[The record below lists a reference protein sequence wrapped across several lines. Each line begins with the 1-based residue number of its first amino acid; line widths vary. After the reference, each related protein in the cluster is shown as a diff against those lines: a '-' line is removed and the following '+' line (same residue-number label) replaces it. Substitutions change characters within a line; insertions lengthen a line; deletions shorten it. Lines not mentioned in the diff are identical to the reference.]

1 MFDFNI
7 ITFQRENF
15 GAILQAYALQE
26 FIKKQNHNVGMF
38 DYIKP
43 KMISKNTTLRA
54 KIQKI
59 LAKVAKDEKA
69 KLRRMQR
76 IAEFREKYLNLNL
89 ESDSRVFVT
98 GSDQVWNLN
107 SSMDSMFFL
116 QFLDDSVCKISYAAS
131 MAKTDVP
138 NDRNDIVKKYL
149 KTFDAISV
157 REEGIKESLA
167 PLCDKDV
174 SVNVDP
180 TLLHDK
186 IFYRNIANTVEGIP
200 EKYILAYILHIPKNG
215 NKLIKW
221 LRRETGLPIVLL
233 DSSGAVGMVVKNNM
247 IVRDAGP
254 REFVYLFDNAEC
266 VVTTSFHGTCF
277 SLIFEKEFY
286 SVVNPDSPSRISNL
300 LKKVGIQPINEF
312 DTQFTRRINIDWE
325 HVRDV
330 LAQERERSREYIC
343 DAFEKAK
350 NKKANKPIGTVALMN
365 NTCTG
370 CAACEEVCPTN
381 AIKMVLNS
389 KGFYEPSIDET
400 KCVNCS
406 KCIQS
411 CPLNTKQVIWPKK
424 AYYGWNS
431 SPEVLFKSSSGGAFY
446 SIAQTVLQKGGVVFG
461 AAYSEDW
468 KDIVFECTDDVALEK
483 LQKSKYTVSAASGV
497 YKKIRKYLNDGK
509 TVLFVGTPCQCAGI
523 KSVFGDEYEN
533 LITCDFVCGGMPSLS
548 FYREHIEALQ
558 KKYGSTIE
566 SLDFRPKEWGWG
578 RHRIFVRFKGG
589 KTYVKRDFADAYFKC
604 FITKA
609 SVRYSC
615 EECPYYHFH
624 RSDFTIA
631 DYWGYRA
638 AGIKKHKS
646 GMSLVV
652 CNNEKAEK
660 IFGEIKDFKKF
671 EIPIEYTHYAVRD
684 RIPRP
689 NVLKEKD
696 RFFKLAEE
704 KGFEAAALEMYDI
717 NELHYYIK
725 KLLEKLHFQA
735 FKSKRR

>member
-7 ITFQRENF
+7 ITFHSAINF
-15 GAILQAYALQE
+15 GAALQAYALQE
-26 FIKKQNHNVGMF
+26 FIKKQNYNVGIY
-38 DYIKP
+38 DYIMPRAIGLKA
-43 KMISKNTTLRA
+43 TFRA
-54 KIQKI
+54 KVKKILTKFARDDKAKSREIQKY
-59 LAKVAKDEKA
+59 L
-69 KLRRMQR
+69 
-76 IAEFREKYLNLNL
+76 EFREKHFNLNL
-89 ESDSRVFVT
+89 ETDSRVFVT

-107 SSMDSMFFL
+107 NSMDSMFFL
-116 QFLDDSVCKISYAAS
+116 QFLNNSVYKISYAAS
-131 MAKTDVP
+131 MAKTDIP
-138 NDRNDIVKKYL
+138 NDRKDLLKKYL

-157 REEGIKESLA
+157 REEGIKESLT
-167 PLCDKDV
+167 PLCDKEI

-186 IFYRNIANTVEGIP
+186 AFYRNIASPVEGIP

-215 NKLIKW
+215 NRLIKW
-221 LRRETGLPIVLL
+221 LRKETGLPVVLL
-233 DSSGAVGMVVKNNM
+233 DSSGAVGMVIKNNM
-247 IVRDAGP
+247 VVRDAGP
-254 REFVYLFDNAEC
+254 REFIYLFDNAEC

-300 LKKVGIQPINEF
+300 LKKVGIQPINES
-312 DTQFTRRINIDWE
+312 DTQFTRRDNIDWE

-330 LAQERERSREYIC
+330 LAHERECSRRYIR

-350 NKKANKPIGTVALMN
+350 TKQTHKPSGTVALMN
-365 NTCTG
+365 ETCTG
-370 CAACEEVCPTN
+370 CAACEDVCPTN
-381 AIKMVLNS
+381 AIIMVLNS

-411 CPLNTKQVIWPKK
+411 CPLNTKLVVWPKK

-431 SPEVLFKSSSGGAFY
+431 SPDVLFKSSSGGAFY

-461 AAYSEDW
+461 AAYSEEW
-468 KDIVFECTDDVALEK
+468 RDIVFECTDDVALEK

-497 YKKIRKYLNDGK
+497 YKKIRKYLNDGR
-509 TVLFVGTPCQCAGI
+509 TVLFTGTPCQCAGI
-523 KSVFGDEYEN
+523 KSVFGDKYEN
-533 LITCDFVCGGMPSLS
+533 LIVCDFVCGGMPSLS
-548 FYREHIEALQ
+548 FYQEHIEALQ

-566 SLDFRPKEWGWG
+566 SLDFRPKDWGWG
-578 RHRIFVRFKGG
+578 RYRFFVRLKNGE
-589 KTYVKRDFADAYFKC
+589 KYIKRDFADSYFRC
-604 FITKA
+604 FNSKV
-609 SVRYSC
+609 SERRVC
-615 EECPYYHFH
+615 EGCPYYHFH
-624 RSDFTIA
+624 RSDFTIG

-638 AGIKKHKS
+638 AGIKKNKG

-660 IFGEIKDFKKF
+660 MFGEIKDFEKF
-671 EIPIEYTHYAVRD
+671 EIPIEYTHYTVRD

-689 NVLKEKD
+689 NIIKEQD

-725 KLLEKLHFQA
+725 KLRKMLHL
-735 FKSKRR
+735 

>member
-7 ITFQRENF
+7 ITFQRAINF
-15 GAILQAYALQE
+15 GAALQSYALQE
-26 FIKKQNHNVGMF
+26 FIKKQNYNAGIY

-43 KMISKNTTLRA
+43 VTIGINATL
-54 KIQKI
+54 KGKVKKI
-59 LAKVAKDEKA
+59 LTKFTRDKKA
-69 KLRRMQR
+69 KSREVQKY
-76 IAEFREKYLNLNL
+76 AEFREKYFNLNL
-89 ESDSRVFVT
+89 DIKSRIFVT

-116 QFLDDSVCKISYAAS
+116 QFLDESVCKISYAAS
-131 MAKTDVP
+131 MAKTDIP
-138 NDRNDIVKKYL
+138 NDRKDLVKKYL

-157 REEGIKESLA
+157 REEGIKESLT
-167 PLCDKDV
+167 PLCDKDI

-186 IFYRNIANTVEGIP
+186 TFYRNIASPVDGIP

-221 LRRETGLPIVLL
+221 LRRETGLPVVLL
-233 DSSGAVGMVVKNNM
+233 DSSGAVGMVIKNNM
-247 IVRDAGP
+247 VVRDAGP
-254 REFVYLFDNAEC
+254 QEFVYLFDNAEC

-300 LKKVGIQPINEF
+300 LKKVGIQPISES
-312 DTQFTRRINIDWE
+312 DTQFERRNNIDWE
-325 HVRDV
+325 HVRQI
-330 LAQERERSREYIC
+330 LAPERERSRQYIC

-350 NKKANKPIGTVALMN
+350 TKQVSKPKGMVAVMN
-365 NTCTG
+365 DTCTG

-381 AIKMVLNS
+381 AISMVLNS
-389 KGFYEPSIDET
+389 KGFYEPSVDET

-406 KCIQS
+406 RCIQS
-411 CPLNTKQVIWPKK
+411 CPLNTKQVVWPKK

-431 SPEVLFKSSSGGAFY
+431 SSEVLFKSSSGGAFY

-461 AAYSEDW
+461 ATYSEDW

-483 LQKSKYTVSAASGV
+483 LQKSKYTVSAASGL
-497 YKKIRKYLNDGK
+497 YKRIRKYLNDGRQ
-509 TVLFVGTPCQCAGI
+509 VLFTGTPCQCAGI
-523 KSVFGDEYEN
+523 KSVFGNEYGN
-533 LITCDFVCGGMPSLS
+533 LITCDFICGGMPSLS

-558 KKYGSTIE
+558 KKYGSPIT
-566 SLDFRPKEWGWG
+566 SLDFRSKEWGWG
-578 RHRIFVRFKGG
+578 RMRLFARFENG
-589 KTYVKRDFADAYFKC
+589 KKYIKRDFADVYFKC
-604 FITKA
+604 FNAKV
-609 SVRYSC
+609 SVRKVC
-615 EECPYYHFH
+615 AGCPYYHFH

-660 IFGEIKDFKKF
+660 IFGGIKDFEKF
-671 EIPIEYTHYAVRD
+671 EIPIDYTHYAVRD
-684 RIPRP
+684 KIPRADI
-689 NVLKEKD
+689 LKGND
-696 RFFKLAEE
+696 RFFKLAAE
-704 KGFEAAALEMYDI
+704 KGFEAAALKMYDI

-725 KLLEKLHFQA
+725 KLRKMLHL
-735 FKSKRR
+735 

>member
-69 KLRRMQR
+69 KLRRMKR
-76 IAEFREKYLNLNL
+76 ITEFREKYLNLNL
-89 ESDSRVFVT
+89 DTNSRVFVT
-98 GSDQVWNLN
+98 GSDQVWNLSN
-107 SSMDSMFFL
+107 NMDSMFFL

-138 NDRNDIVKKYL
+138 NDRKDLVKKYL

-157 REEGIKESLA
+157 REEGMKESLS
-167 PLCDKDV
+167 PLCDKDI

-186 IFYRNIANTVEGIP
+186 AFYRNIDSPVEGIP

-215 NKLIKW
+215 NKLMKW
-221 LRRETGLPIVLL
+221 LRKETGLPVVLL
-233 DSSGAVGMVVKNNM
+233 DSSGAVGMVIKNDM

-266 VVTTSFHGTCF
+266 VVTTSFHGTSF

-286 SVVNPDSPSRISNL
+286 PIVNPDLPSRILNI
-300 LKKVGIQPINEF
+300 LKKVGIQPINES
-312 DTQFTRRINIDWE
+312 DTQFTRRNNIDWN

-330 LAQERERSREYIC
+330 LSQERERSRQYVS

-350 NKKANKPIGTVALMN
+350 TKHASKPSGTVALMN
-365 NTCTG
+365 DTCTG
-370 CAACEEVCPTN
+370 CAACEDVCPTN
-381 AIKMVLNS
+381 AISMMLNS

-411 CPLNTKQVIWPKK
+411 CPLNTKQVVWPKK

-431 SPEVLFKSSSGGAFY
+431 SSEVLFKSSSGGAFY

-497 YKKIRKYLNDGK
+497 YKKIRKYLNDGRQ
-509 TVLFVGTPCQCAGI
+509 VLFVGTPCQCAGI
-523 KSVFGDEYEN
+523 KSVFGDKYEN
-533 LITCDFVCGGMPSLS
+533 LITCDFICGGMPSLS

-558 KKYGSTIE
+558 KKYGSTIT
-566 SLDFRPKEWGWG
+566 SLDFRPKDWGWG
-578 RHRIFVRFKGG
+578 KYRFFVCFENG
-589 KTYVKRDFADAYFKC
+589 KKYIKRDFADAYFKC
-604 FITKA
+604 FNAKV
-609 SVRYSC
+609 SERHVC
-615 EECPYYHFH
+615 EGCPYFHFH
-624 RSDFTIA
+624 RSDFTIG
-631 DYWGYRA
+631 DYWGYRS

-660 IFGEIKDFKKF
+660 IFGEIKDFEKF
-671 EIPIEYTHYAVRD
+671 EIPVDHTYYAVKD

-689 NVLKEKD
+689 NIMKEQD

-717 NELHYYIK
+717 NELHYCINKLK
-725 KLLEKLHFQA
+725 KVLHL
-735 FKSKRR
+735 

>member
-7 ITFQRENF
+7 ITFHRSINF
-15 GAILQAYALQE
+15 GAALQAYALQE
-26 FIKKQNHNVGMF
+26 FIKEQNYNTGIY

-43 KMISKNTTLRA
+43 RAVASTTLRA
-54 KIQKI
+54 KIKRI
-59 LAKVAKDEKA
+59 LNMFTKDEKA
-69 KLRRMQR
+69 KSRQVQNY
-76 IAEFREKYLNLNL
+76 AEFREKYFNLNL
-89 ESDSRVFVT
+89 DADSRVFVT

-107 SSMDSMFFL
+107 NSMDSMFFL

-138 NDRNDIVKKYL
+138 NDKKNLVKEYL

-157 REEGIKESLA
+157 REEGIKKSFT
-167 PLCDKDV
+167 PLCDKNI

-186 IFYRNIANTVEGIP
+186 TFYCKIANPLEGLP
-200 EKYILAYILHIPKNG
+200 EKYILAYILHVPKNG

-221 LRRETGLPIVLL
+221 LHKETGLPVVLL
-233 DSSGAVGMVVKNNM
+233 DSTGAIGMVVKNNM

-300 LKKVGIQPINEF
+300 LKKVGIQPTNES
-312 DTQFTRRINIDWE
+312 DTQFARKNNIDWGY
-325 HVRDV
+325 VREI
-330 LAQERERSREYIC
+330 LAQERERSRQYIC

-365 NTCTG
+365 DTCTG
-370 CAACEEVCPTN
+370 CAACEDVCPTN
-381 AIKMVLNS
+381 AISMVLNS

-406 KCIQS
+406 KCIQL
-411 CPLNTKQVIWPKK
+411 CPLNTKQVVWPKR

-468 KDIVFECTDDVALEK
+468 RDIVFECTDDVALEK

-497 YKKIRKYLNDGK
+497 YRRIRKYLSAGR

-523 KSVFGDEYEN
+523 KSVFGDKYEN
-533 LITCDFVCGGMPSLS
+533 LITCDFICGGTPSLL
-548 FYREHIEALQ
+548 FYREHIDALQ
-558 KKYGSTIE
+558 TKYGSTIE
-566 SLDFRPKEWGWG
+566 SLDFRPKDWGWG
-578 RHRIFVRFKGG
+578 KYRFFVRFKNGR
-589 KTYVKRDFADAYFKC
+589 KYVKMSFADAYFRC
-604 FITKA
+604 FGSKA
-609 SVRYSC
+609 SVRYIC
-615 EECPYYHFH
+615 EECPFFHFH
-624 RSDFTIA
+624 RSDFTMG

-638 AGIKKHKS
+638 TGTKKHKN
-646 GMSLVV
+646 GMSLIV

-660 IFGEIKDFKKF
+660 MFEEVKDFEKF
-671 EIPIEYTHYAVRD
+671 EIPMKYTDYAIRD
-684 RIPRP
+684 RIPRAKQ
-689 NVLKEKD
+689 LKEKD
-696 RFFKLAEE
+696 RFFKIAEE

-717 NELHYYIK
+717 NEVRQYIRK
-725 KLLEKLHFQA
+725 IKEKLHL
-735 FKSKRR
+735 

>member
-7 ITFQRENF
+7 ITFHRSVNF
-15 GAILQAYALQE
+15 GAALQAYALQE
-26 FIKKQNHNVGMF
+26 FIAKQNHSVGMF

-43 KMISKNTTLRA
+43 KAAVSTGVRSKIKKLLNFFTKDARA
-54 KIQKI
+54 ESRQAQKY
-59 LAKVAKDEKA
+59 
-69 KLRRMQR
+69 
-76 IAEFREKYLNLNL
+76 AEFRKHYFNLNL
-89 ESDSRVFVT
+89 ETDSRVFVT

-107 SSMDSMFFL
+107 NSMDSMFFL

-138 NDRNDIVKKYL
+138 NDKKNLVKEYL

-157 REEGIKESLA
+157 REEGIKENLS
-167 PLCDKDV
+167 PLCDKEI

-180 TLLHDK
+180 TLLHDNA
-186 IFYRNIANTVEGIP
+186 FYRNIANPIEGLP

-215 NKLIKW
+215 NRLIKW
-221 LRRETGLPIVLL
+221 LRKETNLPVVLL
-233 DSSGAVGMVVKNNM
+233 DSSGAVGMVVKNDM
-247 IVRDAGP
+247 VVRDAGP
-254 REFVYLFDNAEC
+254 REFVYLFGNAEC
-266 VVTTSFHGTCF
+266 VVTTSFHGTSF

-286 SVVNPDSPSRISNL
+286 PIVNPNAPSRMSNIL
-300 LKKVGIQPINEF
+300 TKVGVQPISES
-312 DTQFTRRINIDWE
+312 DTQFTRRNNIDWE
-325 HVRDV
+325 HVRVV
-330 LAQERERSREYIC
+330 LEQERERSRQYIV
-343 DAFEKAK
+343 DAFEIAK
-350 NKKANKPIGTVALMN
+350 NKKANKPSGTVTRMN
-365 NTCTG
+365 DKCTG

-411 CPLNTKQVIWPKK
+411 CPLNTKQIVWPKK

-431 SPEVLFKSSSGGAFY
+431 STEVLFKSSSGGAFY

-468 KDIVFECTDDVALEK
+468 RDVVFECTDDVALEK

-497 YKKIRKYLNDGK
+497 YKKIRKYLNDGRQ
-509 TVLFVGTPCQCAGI
+509 VLFVGTPCQCAGI
-523 KSVFGDEYEN
+523 KSVFGDKYEN
-533 LITCDFVCGGMPSLS
+533 LITCDFICGGMPSLS

-558 KKYGSTIE
+558 KRYGSTIE
-566 SLDFRPKEWGWG
+566 SLDFRPKDWGWG
-578 RHRIFVRFKGG
+578 RYRIFVRFENG
-589 KTYVKRDFADAYFKC
+589 KKYIKRDFADAYFKC
-604 FITKA
+604 FNSKA

-660 IFGEIKDFKKF
+660 IFGEIKDFEKF
-671 EIPIEYTHYAVRD
+671 DIPIEYTHYAVRD
-684 RIPRP
+684 KIPRP
-689 NVLKEKD
+689 NVLKEKE

-717 NELHYYIK
+717 NELHYCIN
-725 KLLEKLHFQA
+725 KLRKMLHL
-735 FKSKRR
+735 